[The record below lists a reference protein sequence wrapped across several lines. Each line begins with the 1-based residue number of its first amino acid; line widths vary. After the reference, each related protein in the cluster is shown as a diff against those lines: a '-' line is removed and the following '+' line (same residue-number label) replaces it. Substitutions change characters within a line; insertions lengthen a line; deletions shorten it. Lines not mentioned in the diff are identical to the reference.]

1 MIGWGILEFID
12 LEPQLEIATPG
23 EPGLGF
29 SFNIIIR
36 EVPLFCKSFG
46 VRKYEEEKNMLG
58 GAPPLAP
65 PAPLIGFKAIQV

>member
-46 VRKYEEEKNMLG
+46 VRKYEKHIRWGRLLTAKEM
-58 GAPPLAP
+58 
-65 PAPLIGFKAIQV
+65 